1 MTYSPHRISVGYRNL
16 IYIVIIFFSSM
27 NWTNPALCLDEF
39 TIWGDMVLTKNLK
52 SIDPALK
59 NWFIYQEGWARKSP
73 ETNNLDTLLTR
84 SGIGYRYSDHITFAA
99 GYGYAWQHP
108 VGNKTIEDQRPW
120 QQIIIQENF
129 DKLDFSSRSRFEEI
143 ILNKIQTP
151 IIRFRERFKIAY
163 PLSESYPLSII
174 MSEEMFIRLNDAG
187 PLMHS
192 GFEQNRGFVG
202 FGYLINKNTIIE
214 IGYLNQ
220 ILLMKSILTD
230 AAIKGSM
237 TNHAL
242 SMNIHFNLD

>member
-1 MTYSPHRISVGYRNL
+1 MTYSRHRIFVGYRYP
-16 IYIVIIFFSSM
+16 IYIVIIFFSSV

-174 MSEEMFIRLNDAG
+174 MSEEMFFRLNDAG

-237 TNHAL
+237 INHAL